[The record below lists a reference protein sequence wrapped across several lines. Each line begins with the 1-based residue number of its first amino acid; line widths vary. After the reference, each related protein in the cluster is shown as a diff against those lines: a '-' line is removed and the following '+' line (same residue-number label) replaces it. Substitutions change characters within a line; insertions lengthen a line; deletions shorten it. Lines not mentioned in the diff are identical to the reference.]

1 VKKILRLRCEC
12 GRNLADVEHRESNPT
27 FTRDNLTVSRRS
39 NVDGE
44 SYRPWHEANQGGVL
58 GSPGRAA
65 ATPGLVE
72 GEDFD
77 WHDRTYVWRCR
88 CGRKH
93 ERRHE
98 RISEAWQRLR
108 TPAAQRPIVVAVL
121 DVDL

>member
-1 VKKILRLRCEC
+1 VNKILRLRCEC
-12 GRNLADVEHRESNPT
+12 GRNLADVEHLDYNPSW
-27 FTRDNLTVSRRS
+27 TRDKLHVSRRP

-44 SYRPWHEANQGGVL
+44 SYRPWHEANRGGVR

-72 GEDFD
+72 DEDFD

-88 CGRKH
+88 CSRKH

-98 RISEAWQRLR
+98 RISESWLRLR
-108 TPAAQRPIVVAVL
+108 VPAAQSIVVAVL